1 MKQISSIYKRILKLL
16 AVIFLFI
23 AFGSVGFMYSE
34 NMNLLDAIWFSTMTL
49 TTVGFGVPDD
59 FTNIGKII
67 SIFLMIFGVGTVLYG
82 LTALAIE
89 FFSGALYENFKQRK
103 LTKKVEQLNNHIIIC
118 GFGRNGRQAARK
130 LMQHKKPFLII
141 DRKEI
146 ERRQDE
152 FDDTIFLRGNAVEDE
167 VLKRAGVE
175 RASGLIAALPSDA
188 DNLFIV
194 ISAKEINPNLKIISR
209 ASNSNSISKLKTAGA
224 ENVIMPDK
232 IGGEHMA
239 SLLVTPDLVEFMDN
253 ITLEGTKSI
262 NLLEIHT
269 NSLDENYLNKPLK
282 NMQIREQSNCSIIGY
297 KNKQGKYIIN
307 PDEDIILEKDCNII
321 VLGRPE
327 QIKKLKNLLA

>member
-1 MKQISSIYKRILKLL
+1 MKKLNPIYVRITKLL
-16 AVIFLFI
+16 GIVLLFI
-23 AFGSVGFMYSE
+23 AFGTIGFMYSE
-34 NMNLLDAIWFSTMTL
+34 EIDILDAIWFSTMTL

-282 NMQIREQSNCSIIGY
+282 SLQIREKSNCSIIGY

-307 PDEDIILEKDCNII
+307 PDEDTIVEKDCNII

-327 QIKKLKNLLA
+327 QIKKLKAVFT